1 MKKRTVALMLCA
13 MMAFGAAGCG
23 AKDADPAATEATE
36 SATSTEGLADSPVSG
51 TITSTPCASSAFD
64 LKGSDYVTLCDY
76 SAIPVTITGDY
87 DVDDQ
92 KVKDYFKQMFDN
104 YGPFYMADPETLSMW
119 ITLASL
125 TEQRLAEVPPR
136 IRTLM
141 CTRTHLPQEQATS
154 TDLRTA

>member
-36 SATSTEGLADSPVSG
+36 SATSTEGLADSAVSG

-104 YGPFYMADPETLSMW
+104 YGPFYTADPDKTTVE
-119 ITLASL
+119 
-125 TEQRLAEVPPR
+125 EG
-136 IRTLM
+136 
-141 CTRTHLPQEQATS
+141 
-154 TDLRTA
+154 